1 MPMLLSASASFPV
14 DQADE
19 DWEAVVPRLLL
30 WAGRLHARTL
40 SNVRGAPT
48 PEDLVQDAIADTLT
62 GQRVRPDGLPL
73 LVFLYGVIRSRVSQ
87 TLSRSK
93 TRGEATQA
101 RYVSLEEAWTV
112 HADAAS
118 DPAHAAGLQE
128 RVLELVAGDELL
140 EKIVRLWFED
150 PDLKSRDLAAM
161 LGVSANEIYSA
172 TKRLRRRTE
181 ASGSQFGDI
190 NTMSCVALGLGAWRI
205 SSTPQP
211 LWVQASSTRSFWV

>member
-1 MPMLLSASASFPV
+1 M
-14 DQADE
+14 
-19 DWEAVVPRLLL
+19 PRLLL
-30 WAGRLHARTL
+30 WATRLHTRTL
-40 SNVRGAPT
+40 SGVRGAPT
-48 PEDLVQDAIADTLT
+48 PEDLVQDAITDTLT

-101 RYVSLEEAWTV
+101 RYVSLEEAWNV
-112 HADAAS
+112 HVEAAS
-118 DPAHAAGLQE
+118 DPAHAAGLQD
-128 RVLELVAGDELL
+128 RVLELVEGDELL
-140 EKIVRLWFED
+140 EQIVHLWFKD

-161 LGVSANEIYSA
+161 LDVSAGEIYSA

-181 ASGSQFGDI
+181 ASRPLFGDLDELAC
-190 NTMSCVALGLGAWRI
+190 SPVYLGVWRI

-211 LWVQASSTRSFWV
+211 LWTQASSTRSLW